1 MRLNGL
7 VIFIIIISGFC
18 FSMYSQEK
26 PWNQIIQEGLSV
38 EDRRYK
44 LDSLLVQYSH
54 EFLVIDL
61 ADCYHDTGN
70 RLYYRTWLS
79 TGQIS
84 MLDSAIKFT
93 KKSASIKRDNEQF
106 EANSIKKSLFNLGYF
121 YSQRGKY
128 YESADAYEE
137 YVNMGGSEPRYYTA
151 YKELGKCFQNVGD
164 FHKSIA
170 YLNRLL
176 QKSELS
182 KIDPENLLYVHIDLA
197 NTYSTMGHWDYQN
210 EIKFHLS
217 KADSIYGSHPSLT
230 VYDKANIDQ
239 LWGNLWLMI
248 GEYQKALVYHNR
260 ILAISKDFSHS
271 DQAMILNSLGRSLDK
286 TGKDSLAKEYLEK
299 ALELNPNFSAPY
311 DNLGDLY
318 IESGDFLKGLRFYQM
333 AISSSTDPS
342 FNRDILLLPEDSS
355 LEHAT
360 NQTFLLNYIIQKA
373 NGWLRYYKET
383 DNRDYLKN
391 SIDTFLT
398 ADQLIDIIRN
408 DNTEFK
414 SRLYWREQS
423 AKLYMKAVEACYL
436 LDNPA
441 QAYYFMERN
450 KAMLLLEEISHE
462 QAKELSNL
470 PDSIAKRE
478 FEHKRNLYLA
488 ENSLKNMAE
497 GQDDETQQLKDDIFS
512 LKRDYER
519 FLDTL
524 DLYFPDYARLKTRQE
539 ILPLSELKSRY
550 CNEDQVVLQYIL
562 NDEQGYGLFH
572 STDKSE
578 FFELAVEDLNDKI
591 GTLQDQ
597 LASFSFN
604 PKEQNQF
611 TDLSYEVY
619 NTLIPEEIR
628 PLLKDKQVVLI
639 PDYSLQRIP
648 FEVLVTNKQPLQ
660 YLIDE
665 AEIRYAYS
673 ISYLDS
679 KNGRELNSSEDLL
692 ALAPVRF
699 ETLGLG
705 ELRYSGPEVVEVQ
718 QAMGGLALVE
728 NSATKNSFV
737 DQMDRYRILH
747 LSTHADI
754 APNGNHW
761 VAFKDDKLYLNE
773 IYANR
778 NEAEMVVLSACNTS
792 RGELKKGEGVMSLA
806 RAFFN
811 SGAKSVVSSLWPV
824 HDKSGKDIMVSFY
837 NNLDKGLTKSAALR
851 QAKLEYR
858 KNNADLSPAYWAA
871 LIVIG
876 DNSPLATQSLFSEY
890 WWLLIPLLIIL
901 ILIGYRRFKMAQ

>member
-1 MRLNGL
+1 MPGFRLFSIAFFIVFTSGL
-7 VIFIIIISGFC
+7 FAQI
-18 FSMYSQEK
+18 E
-26 PWNQIIQEGLSV
+26 PWNRIIRSDLSV
-38 EDRRYK
+38 EHRRYQ
-44 LDSLLVQYSH
+44 LDSLMQVNNENFSLLDRANY
-54 EFLVIDL
+54 F
-61 ADCYHDTGN
+61 HDVGN
-70 RLYYRTWLS
+70 RLYYNSWLS
-79 TGQIS
+79 SGKTS
-84 MLDSAIKFT
+84 MLDSAVKFT
-93 KKSASIKRDNEQF
+93 ANAVKIKKEIEPIDTLSL
-106 EANSIKKSLFNLGYF
+106 KKSLFNLGFF
-121 YSQRGKY
+121 YSKRGAY
-128 YESADAYEE
+128 YDSASTYRDYIKLGGNEPKFFSAY
-137 YVNMGGSEPRYYTA
+137 R
-151 YKELGKCFQNVGD
+151 ELGKTYRAVGD
-164 FHKSIA
+164 FHKSII

-176 QKSELS
+176 ETKV
-182 KIDPENLLYVHIDLA
+182 KKDIDLYSLMNVHIDLA
-197 NTYSTMGHWDYQN
+197 ETYSMMDYLDHESQ
-210 EIKFHLS
+210 IKWHLS
-217 KADSIYGSHPSLT
+217 KADSICHEIEPFNAYSQATIH
-230 VYDKANIDQ
+230 Q
-239 LWGNLWLMI
+239 LWGNLLLMLGDYEEAI
-248 GEYQKALVYHNR
+248 SYHTR
-260 ILAISKDFSHS
+260 ILKVSEYFDKI
-271 DQAMILNSLGRSLDK
+271 DQAMILNSLGVSYDK
-286 TGKDSLAKEYLEK
+286 IGRDSIAKDYLER
-299 ALELNPNFSAPY
+299 ALMLLPNFSYPY
-311 DNLGDLY
+311 ENLGDLY
-318 IESGDFLKGLRFYQM
+318 IGSGDFLKGLNYYQKGI
-333 AISSSTDPS
+333 ANETDETIIE
-342 FNRDILLLPEDSS
+342 DVELLPKKVYLAQSVDKTAVLS
-355 LEHAT
+355 
-360 NQTFLLNYIIQKA
+360 YIIQKA
-373 NGWLRYYKET
+373 NGWLRYYKEK

-398 ADQLIDIIRN
+398 ADELIDIIRN

-436 LDNPA
+436 LNKPE

-497 GQDDETQQLKDDIFS
+497 GQDDEAQQLKDDIFS

-539 ILPLSELKSRY
+539 ILPIEELKARY
-550 CNEDQVVLQYIL
+550 CKEDQVVLQYIL

-572 STDKSE
+572 STDITE
-578 FFELAVEDLNDKI
+578 FFELDVEDLNDKI

-648 FEVLVTNKQPLQ
+648 FEVLVTNKKPLQ

-679 KNGRELNSSEDLL
+679 KNGSELNSSEDLL
-692 ALAPVRF
+692 ALAPVSF
-699 ETLGLG
+699 ESLGLG

-737 DQMDRYRILH
+737 DQIDRYRILH

-761 VAFKDDKLYLNE
+761 VAFRDDKLYLNE

-778 NEAEMVVLSACNTS
+778 NQAEMVVLSACNTS

-837 NNLDKGLTKSAALR
+837 NNLDKGLSKSAALR
-851 QAKLEYR
+851 KAKLEYR
-858 KNNADLSPAYWAA
+858 KNNADLPPAYWAA

-901 ILIGYRRFKMAQ
+901 ILIGYRRFKMAE